1 MKKKKIISI
10 IVLLLGLISFI
21 IPIAWGLFDTVI
33 TNRLDYSFIDFLL
46 YYSFLYWP
54 TYIAGIIAII
64 ISICIK
70 SKKANSYKKN

>member
-10 IVLLLGLISFI
+10 ILLLLGLIPFI